1 MGLVRI
7 RSAVALLVILVSP
20 VSACDMRER
29 VCRSQEYP
37 VKAVGNRT
45 GAACVAKGQEPP
57 AGYVRYP
64 AGQEPVYLDD
74 EWYRYWQDK
83 VVDEHGAIV
92 PS

>member
-1 MGLVRI
+1 MHQLRI
-7 RSAVALLVILVSP
+7 RTAVAVLVLAVLP
-20 VSACDMRER
+20 ATGCNGRER

-64 AGQEPVYLDD
+64 AGQEPVHVGD
-74 EWYRYWQDK
+74 EWYRYWQTK
-83 VVDEHGAIV
+83 VVDEHGTIV
-92 PS
+92 PE